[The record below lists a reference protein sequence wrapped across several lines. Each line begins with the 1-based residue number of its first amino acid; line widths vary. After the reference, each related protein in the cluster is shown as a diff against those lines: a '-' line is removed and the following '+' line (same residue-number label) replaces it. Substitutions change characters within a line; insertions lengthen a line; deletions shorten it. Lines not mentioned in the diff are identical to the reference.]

1 MRLEEPSTRSSSS
14 LSNKKKTNPNPRQWS
29 NRCCDE
35 PQAGDDAYSFRYRTR
50 TSEAHWISLPG
61 KESFHYSWLHQEFP
75 QNPQQQIQQHNRN
88 NYLLQPKGKQL
99 NAPNDPKNFK
109 TWLSLCLFPEEILL
123 LLLLLQKTNCKL
135 ISVTKLGR
143 RESFKL
149 SPKLP
154 T

>member
-1 MRLEEPSTRSSSS
+1 
-14 LSNKKKTNPNPRQWS
+14 
-29 NRCCDE
+29 
-35 PQAGDDAYSFRYRTR
+35 
-50 TSEAHWISLPG
+50 
-61 KESFHYSWLHQEFP
+61 
-75 QNPQQQIQQHNRN
+75 
-88 NYLLQPKGKQL
+88 
-99 NAPNDPKNFK
+99 
-109 TWLSLCLFPEEILL
+109 LFPEEILLL